1 MNKYYLLYLFLIFSF
16 FSISFADNST
26 DEKKEFIIKGEKNFL
41 YDYEPIN
48 LDGSVNAV
56 IEIPTGTNDKWEV
69 SDSGEYIEHEIK
81 NSKPRKIKYL
91 SYPANYGFIPKTKLG
106 LEING
111 DGDALDILVLGP
123 SIPRGQIIKVK
134 ILGMIEIIDD
144 NFINHKVIAIPKNS
158 NFLNVNSLDD
168 IKKNYPGILEII
180 EIWFK
185 NYKGAFLE
193 IRDYKGKK
201 NTLSFIN
208 KVTIKNDN

>member
-1 MNKYYLLYLFLIFSF
+1 MNKYYLIFLFLIFSF

-144 NFINHKVIAIPKNS
+144 NFINHKVYSLKVDVFFVS
-158 NFLNVNSLDD
+158 FLNV
-168 IKKNYPGILEII
+168 
-180 EIWFK
+180 
-185 NYKGAFLE
+185 
-193 IRDYKGKK
+193 
-201 NTLSFIN
+201 
-208 KVTIKNDN
+208 

>member
-1 MNKYYLLYLFLIFSF
+1 MKKYYLFYLFFIFPF
-16 FSISFADNST
+16 FSISFADNLI
-26 DEKKEFIIKGEKNFL
+26 DGKKEFIIKGKKNFL

-69 SDSGEYIEHEIK
+69 SDTGEYIEHEIT
-81 NSKPRKIKYL
+81 NSKPRQIKYL
-91 SYPANYGFIPKTKLG
+91 SYPFNYGFIPKTKLG

-123 SIPRGQIIKVK
+123 SIPRGKIIKVQ

-144 NFINHKVIAIPKNS
+144 GFTDHKVVAIPKNS
-158 NFLNVNSLDD
+158 NFLNVNSLNN

-185 NYKGAFLE
+185 NYKGTYLE
-193 IRDYKGKK
+193 IKNYTGKK
-201 NTLSFIN
+201 
-208 KVTIKNDN
+208 KH

>member
-1 MNKYYLLYLFLIFSF
+1 MKKYYLLFLFLFFPF
-16 FSISFADNST
+16 FSISFADNLK
-26 DEKKEFIIKGEKNFL
+26 DEKKEFIIKGENNFL

-48 LDGSVNAV
+48 LDGSINAV

-69 SDSGEYIEHEIK
+69 SDSGEFIEHEIK

-144 NFINHKVIAIPKNS
+144 NFIDHKVIAIPKNS

-180 EIWFK
+180 EIWFR
-185 NYKGAFLE
+185 NYKGVFLE

-201 NTLSFIN
+201 NTLNFIN
-208 KVTIKNDN
+208 KVTIKNEN